1 MSADVNDHEM
11 WRERAAIYAL
21 DALTGEERREFET
34 HMQTCLECAAEL
46 LTLRPAADALAQTV
60 PQLDPR
66 PELRDRVIGAVIGTA
81 LGDRRAPAR
90 AATPAPASAPR
101 AESATSA
108 PTRWLALAAT
118 LLLAIG
124 LGVYAN
130 GLRGRVS
137 RLESELDQARAQSA
151 ALQARVGRTES
162 TLASAQTQ
170 LNSAQS
176 QLAVFAA
183 PDSRRV
189 AMAAQKGA
197 PDGVVGRADWSPSR
211 GLALSVSNLPAPL
224 PMRDYQVWLL
234 TGGGPVSAGL
244 LPKEAVDGRT
254 VVFNAPAGSPAPVG
268 FALSEE
274 PEGGVPQPGS
284 RIYLVGMI
292 ARAQ

>member
-1 MSADVNDHEM
+1 MSADVNDHEI

-34 HMQTCLECAAEL
+34 HLQSCLECAAEL
-46 LTLRPAADALAQTV
+46 LTLRPAADALALTV

-66 PELRDRVIGAVIGTA
+66 PELRDRVMSSV
-81 LGDRRAPAR
+81 LGEKR
-90 AATPAPASAPR
+90 TVMPAPAPAPAASTTR
-101 AESATSA
+101 VTPKPS
-108 PTRWLALAAT
+108 PMRWLPVAAM
-118 LLLAIG
+118 LLLAVG

-137 RLESELDQARAQSA
+137 RLESELDQARTQSA
-151 ALQARVGRTES
+151 ALQARVGRAES

-189 AMAAQKGA
+189 TLLAQKGA
-197 PDGVVGRADWSPSR
+197 PEGVSGRADWSPSR

-224 PMRDYQVWLL
+224 AMRDYQVWLL
-234 TGGGPVSAGL
+234 TGGAPVSAGL
-244 LPKEAVDGRT
+244 LPRDAVDGRT
-254 VVFNAPAGSPAPVG
+254 IVFTAPAGAQAPIGV
-268 FALSEE
+268 ALSEE
-274 PEGGVPQPGS
+274 PEGGVPQPGN
-284 RIYLVGMI
+284 RIYLVGRM

>member
-1 MSADVNDHEM
+1 MSADVTDHEI

-21 DALTGEERREFET
+21 DALTGEERHEFET
-34 HMQTCLECAAEL
+34 HLQSCLECAAEL

-66 PELRDRVIGAVIGTA
+66 PELRDRVMSAV
-81 LGDRRAPAR
+81 LGETRAPAR
-90 AATPAPASAPR
+90 AASPSPTPASR
-101 AESATSA
+101 AESVTPS

-118 LLLAIG
+118 LVLAIG

-137 RLESELDQARAQSA
+137 RLESELDQARAQST
-151 ALQARVGRTES
+151 ALQARVGKTEA

-170 LNSAQS
+170 LSSAQS

-189 AMAAQKGA
+189 ALAMQKGA
-197 PDGVVGRADWSPSR
+197 PDGISGRADWSPSR
-211 GLALSVSNLPAPL
+211 GLALAVSNLPAPL
-224 PMRDYQVWLL
+224 AMRDYQVWLL
-234 TGGGPVSAGL
+234 TSGAPVSVGL
-244 LPKEAVDGRT
+244 LPRDAVDGRT
-254 VVFNAPAGSPAPVG
+254 VVFTAPAGAPVPIG
-268 FALSEE
+268 VALSEE
-274 PEGGVPQPGS
+274 PEGGVPQPGN
-284 RIYLVGMI
+284 RIYLVGLM

>member
-34 HMQTCLECAAEL
+34 HLQTCLECTAEL
-46 LTLRPAADALAQTV
+46 LTLRPAADAIAQTV

-66 PELRDRVIGAVIGTA
+66 PELRDRVLSSVLGEKRTA
-81 LGDRRAPAR
+81 MS
-90 AATPAPASAPR
+90 AAAPAPATR
-101 AESATSA
+101 VV
-108 PTRWLALAAT
+108 PTPSPMRWLPIAAT
-118 LLLAIG
+118 VLLAVG

-137 RLESELDQARAQSA
+137 RLESELDQARAQST
-151 ALQARVGRTES
+151 ALQARVTRAEA

-183 PDSRRV
+183 PDSRRLTL
-189 AMAAQKGA
+189 AAQKGA
-197 PDGVVGRADWSPSR
+197 PEGVAGRADWSPSR
-211 GLALSVSNLPAPL
+211 GLALAVSNLPAPL
-224 PMRDYQVWLL
+224 AMRDYQVWLL
-234 TGGGPVSAGL
+234 TSGGPVSAGL
-244 LPKEAVDGRT
+244 LPKDAVDGRT
-254 VVFNAPAGSPAPVG
+254 VVFNVPSGAPVPIG
-268 FALSEE
+268 VALSEE
-274 PEGGVPQPGS
+274 PEGGVAQPGN
-284 RIYLVGMI
+284 RIYLVGMM

>member
-1 MSADVNDHEM
+1 MSADVNDHEI

-34 HMQTCLECAAEL
+34 HLQSCLECAAEL

-66 PELRDRVIGAVIGTA
+66 PELRDRVMSAV
-81 LGDRRAPAR
+81 LGEKRSVMPAAAPAPSTPGTR
-90 AATPAPASAPR
+90 LTTTPSPMRWMPVAAM
-101 AESATSA
+101 
-108 PTRWLALAAT
+108 
-118 LLLAIG
+118 LLLAVG

-130 GLRGRVS
+130 GLRGRVT

-151 ALQARVGRTES
+151 ALQARVGKTES

-170 LNSAQS
+170 LTSAQS

-189 AMAAQKGA
+189 ALAAQKGA
-197 PDGVVGRADWSPSR
+197 PEGVSGRADWSPSR

-224 PMRDYQVWLL
+224 AMRDYQVWLL
-234 TGGGPVSAGL
+234 TGGAPVSAGL
-244 LPKEAVDGRT
+244 LPKDAVDGRT
-254 VVFNAPAGSPAPVG
+254 VVFNAPVGAQAPIG

-274 PEGGVPQPGS
+274 PEGGVPQPGT
-284 RIYLVGMI
+284 RIYLVGLM

>member
-1 MSADVNDHEM
+1 MSADVNDHEI

-66 PELRDRVIGAVIGTA
+66 PELRDRVMAAA
-81 LGDRRAPAR
+81 LGEKHSVVPAT
-90 AATPAPASAPR
+90 APAPAV
-101 AESATSA
+101 
-108 PTRWLALAAT
+108 PTTRIIPKPSPMRWLPVAAM
-118 LLLAIG
+118 LLLAVG

-137 RLESELDQARAQSA
+137 RLESELDQARAQST
-151 ALQARVGRTES
+151 ALQARVGRAET
-162 TLASAQTQ
+162 TLASTQTQ

-189 AMAAQKGA
+189 TLLAQKGA
-197 PDGVVGRADWSPSR
+197 PDGVSGRADWSPSR

-224 PMRDYQVWLL
+224 AMRDYQVWLL
-234 TGGGPVSAGL
+234 TGGAPVSAGL
-244 LPKEAVDGRT
+244 LPRDAVDGRT
-254 VVFNAPAGSPAPVG
+254 VVFNAPAGAQAPIGV
-268 FALSEE
+268 ALSEE
-274 PEGGVPQPGS
+274 PEGGVPQPGN
-284 RIYLVGMI
+284 RIYLVGLM

>member
-1 MSADVNDHEM
+1 MSADVNDHEI
-11 WRERAAIYAL
+11 WRERAAVYAL

-34 HMQTCLECAAEL
+34 HLQTCLECAAEL

-66 PELRDRVIGAVIGTA
+66 PELRDRVLSSVLKEKRTA
-81 LGDRRAPAR
+81 MPAAAAAPA
-90 AATPAPASAPR
+90 APATRVAPKP
-101 AESATSA
+101 S
-108 PTRWLALAAT
+108 PLRWLPIAAT
-118 LLLAIG
+118 LLLAVG

-151 ALQARVGRTES
+151 ALQARVSRAET
-162 TLASAQTQ
+162 TLASTQTQ

-176 QLAVFAA
+176 QLAVFGA

-189 AMAAQKGA
+189 TLLAQKGA
-197 PDGVVGRADWSPSR
+197 PEGAAGRADWSPSR
-211 GLALSVSNLPAPL
+211 GLALAVSNLPAPL
-224 PMRDYQVWLL
+224 AMRDYQVWLL
-234 TGGGPVSAGL
+234 TAGGPVSAGL
-244 LPKEAVDGRT
+244 LPKDAVDGRT
-254 VVFNAPAGSPAPVG
+254 VVFNAPAGAQPPIG

-274 PEGGVPQPGS
+274 PEGGVPQPGN

>member
-34 HMQTCLECAAEL
+34 HLQSCLECAAEL

-60 PQLDPR
+60 PQIDP
-66 PELRDRVIGAVIGTA
+66 PPALRNRVMTA
-81 LGDRRAPAR
+81 ILGQTRAPAR
-90 AATPAPASAPR
+90 AATPAPPSAPR
-101 AESATSA
+101 VQSTKTA
-108 PTRWLALAAT
+108 PTRWLALAAM
-118 LLLAIG
+118 LLLAVG

-151 ALQARVGRTES
+151 ALQARVGRAET

-170 LNSAQS
+170 LDSAQS

-189 AMAAQKGA
+189 TLAAQKGA
-197 PDGVVGRADWSPSR
+197 PDGVAGRADWSPSR

-224 PMRDYQVWLL
+224 AMRDYQVWLL

-244 LPKEAVDGRT
+244 LPKNAVDGRT
-254 VVFNAPAGSPAPVG
+254 VVFNAPAGAQAPIG

-274 PEGGVPQPGS
+274 PEGGVPQPGN

>member
-1 MSADVNDHEM
+1 MSADVNDHEI

-21 DALTGEERREFET
+21 DALRGEERREFET
-34 HMQTCLECAAEL
+34 HLQTCLECTAEL

-66 PELRDRVIGAVIGTA
+66 PELRDRVLSSV
-81 LGDRRAPAR
+81 LGDKRTAMPAT
-90 AATPAPASAPR
+90 APAPAAP
-101 AESATSA
+101 ATREA
-108 PTRWLALAAT
+108 PKPSPLQWLPIAAM
-118 LLLAIG
+118 LLLAVG
-124 LGVYAN
+124 LGTYAN

-151 ALQARVGRTES
+151 SLQARVGRTES
-162 TLASAQTQ
+162 TLASTQTQ

-189 AMAAQKGA
+189 TLAAQKGA
-197 PDGVVGRADWSPSR
+197 PEGVAGRADWSPSR

-224 PMRDYQVWLL
+224 AMRDYQVWLL
-234 TGGGPVSAGL
+234 TSGAPVSAGL
-244 LPKEAVDGRT
+244 LPKDAVDGRT
-254 VVFNAPAGSPAPVG
+254 VVFNVPSGAPVPIG
-268 FALSEE
+268 VALSEE
-274 PEGGVPQPGS
+274 PEGGVPLPGN
-284 RIYLVGMI
+284 RIYLVGLM

>member
-1 MSADVNDHEM
+1 MSADVNDHEI

-21 DALTGEERREFET
+21 DALTGEERREFEM
-34 HMQTCLECAAEL
+34 HLQTCLECTAEL

-66 PELRDRVIGAVIGTA
+66 PELRDRVLSSVLGEKRTA
-81 LGDRRAPAR
+81 MPA
-90 AATPAPASAPR
+90 AAPAPA
-101 AESATSA
+101 A
-108 PTRWLALAAT
+108 PTTRVAPKPTPMRWLPIAAM
-118 LLLAIG
+118 LLLAVG

-137 RLESELDQARAQSA
+137 RLETELDQARAQSA
-151 ALQARVGRTES
+151 ALQARVGRAET

-170 LNSAQS
+170 LNAAQS

-189 AMAAQKGA
+189 ALAAQKGA
-197 PDGVVGRADWSPSR
+197 PEGVSGRADWSPSR

-224 PMRDYQVWLL
+224 AMRDYQVWLL
-234 TGGGPVSAGL
+234 TSGMPVSVGL
-244 LPKEAVDGRT
+244 LPRDAVDGRT
-254 VVFNAPAGSPAPVG
+254 VVFNAPAGAPVPIG
-268 FALSEE
+268 VALSEE
-274 PEGGVPQPGS
+274 PEGGVPQPGN
-284 RIYLVGMI
+284 RIYLVGVI

>member
-1 MSADVNDHEM
+1 MSADVNDHEI

-21 DALTGEERREFET
+21 DALTGDERREFET
-34 HMQTCLECAAEL
+34 HLQSCLECAAEL

-66 PELRDRVIGAVIGTA
+66 PELRDRVMSAVIGETRTA
-81 LGDRRAPAR
+81 MPAAAPAPSMP
-90 AATPAPASAPR
+90 AARVTPKPSPL
-101 AESATSA
+101 
-108 PTRWLALAAT
+108 RWLPIAAILALAV
-118 LLLAIG
+118 G

-151 ALQARVGRTES
+151 ALQARVGRAET
-162 TLASAQTQ
+162 TLASTETQ
-170 LNSAQS
+170 LTSTQS
-176 QLAVFAA
+176 QLAVLAA

-189 AMAAQKGA
+189 TLAAQIGA
-197 PDGVVGRADWSPSR
+197 PPGASGRADWSPSR

-234 TGGGPVSAGL
+234 TRGAPPVSAGL
-244 LPKEAVDGRT
+244 LPRDAVDGRT
-254 VVFNAPAGSPAPVG
+254 VVFTAPAGAREPIGV
-268 FALSEE
+268 ALSEE
-274 PEGGVPQPGS
+274 PEGGVPQPGKQ
-284 RIYLVGMI
+284 IYLVGMM